1 MNGRKDRFRP
11 ATEADPRDPF
21 QRDRDRVLYS
31 QEFRRLSGVTQ
42 VVSATE
48 GDVFHNRLT
57 HSLKVAQVGRRLAER
72 LLRDTSRSVISGWG
86 GLDPDVVE
94 TAGLA
99 HDLGHPPFGHHGE
112 AVLRQAVDEASG
124 REKVTEPPPCAQHR
138 DGFEGNAQSFRIVT
152 RLGAHMDSRRDR
164 EDAGLNLTRAAL
176 NAILKYPWYRG
187 ESGQRSKKWGVYRA
201 DIDRFRWV
209 RCLNLASPYGS
220 VDERRSLEAELMD
233 WADDVTYAVHDLED
247 FYRAGLIPIH
257 RLHYPTEQDRFLA
270 AAAERR
276 PDLLQR
282 SHSLR
287 DVLRQSL
294 GAMVEIDTPY
304 DGGRRQRRI
313 INRATSSF
321 ITRFVSGNAI
331 SICHPSDDASLHV
344 DPDSR
349 LQVDLLKEVTRYY
362 VIDHPRIAGVREGQR
377 AMMRRLFDIY
387 VEVVDGSRSRA
398 LLPETMRDRLDSGD
412 GAPRLVADF
421 LAGMTERQVIQTHH
435 RLTGITQGPV
445 SHFDL

>member
-1 MNGRKDRFRP
+1 MNTREERFRP
-11 ATEADPRDPF
+11 ATGGDPRKPF
-21 QRDRDRVLYS
+21 QRDRDRVLYCP
-31 QEFRRLSGVTQ
+31 EFRRLSGVTQ
-42 VVSATE
+42 VASATE

-72 LLRDTSRSVISGWG
+72 LLGDSSSEVVAGWG

-112 AVLRQAVDEASG
+112 EVIREAVDQAQG
-124 REKVTEPPPCAQHR
+124 EKGTSTQAEES

-152 RLGAHMDSRRDR
+152 RLAAHMDSDRDQ
-164 EDAGLNLTRAAL
+164 EYAGLNLTRATL

-187 ESGQRSKKWGVYRA
+187 EAEERPTKWSAYRA
-201 DIDRFRWV
+201 DAELFMWV
-209 RCLNLASPYGS
+209 RQMNGASPAGS
-220 VDERRSLEAELMD
+220 PEQRRSLEAELMD

-257 RLHYPTEQDRFLA
+257 RLRAGTELDRFIAEAGKRPHLSNRSDDLA
-270 AAAERR
+270 N
-276 PDLLQR
+276 
-282 SHSLR
+282 
-287 DVLRQSL
+287 VLRASL
-294 GAMVEIDTPY
+294 GVMVQLDTPY
-304 DGGRRQRRI
+304 DGGRHQRRI
-313 INRATSSF
+313 VNQATSALISQ
-321 ITRFVSGNAI
+321 FVSADAI
-331 SICHPSDDASLHV
+331 RINPPSEEVGIYIHPDV
-344 DPDSR
+344 R

-377 AMMRRLFDIY
+377 EMLRRLFGIY
-387 VEVVDGSRSRA
+387 VDVVEGSRSRA
-398 LLPETMRDRLDSGD
+398 LLPKAIHDRSNSGD

-435 RLTGITQGPV
+435 RLTGITPGPI
-445 SHFDL
+445 SYFDL